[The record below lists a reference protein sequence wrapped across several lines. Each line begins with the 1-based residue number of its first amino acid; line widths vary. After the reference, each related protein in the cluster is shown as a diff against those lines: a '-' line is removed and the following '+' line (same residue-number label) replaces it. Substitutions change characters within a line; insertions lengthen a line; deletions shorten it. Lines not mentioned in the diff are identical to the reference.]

1 MPRSTLTARF
11 VETVTVENRTDF
23 WDDKVRSLVLRVS
36 PSGVKT
42 WNLVYTREA
51 DGKKQRYKIGRFP
64 IISLVDARARAT
76 AHMGNIVAGGDPAGT
91 RREKRDAMAVKEL
104 GALYIEKH
112 AKPNKRTWQEDER
125 FLKREVYPKIGDTK
139 ILSLKRADI
148 REIIDAKVDDGKAPT
163 ARLILAVVRKMMNWA
178 VEKELMEV
186 SPANGIKVGGK
197 NTRRDRVLSKEE
209 LAQVIKAIP
218 EAALANETRQVLM
231 MLIYT
236 GQRSGE
242 VCGMRRREVNVDE
255 ATWTIPGE
263 RTKNGLKH
271 VVPLSEPAL
280 AIVSGALAEADDEL
294 SAPLFSRVGEPIETR
309 SIAQATRKALQL
321 FEERWTPHDLRRTV
335 ATSMAGIG
343 IHPHV
348 VEACLNHISGFRSG
362 VAGTYNRAQYEPEK
376 REALEKWSKYLIL
389 LH

>member
-1 MPRSTLTARF
+1 MPRSILTARF
-11 VETVTVENRTDF
+11 VETVTVDSRTDF
-23 WDDKVRSLVLRVS
+23 WDDKVRGLVLRVS

-76 AHMGNIVAGGDPAGT
+76 AHMGNIVAGDDPAGN
-91 RREKRDAMAVKEL
+91 RREKRDAMTVKEL

-178 VEKELMEV
+178 VEKDLMEV

-197 NTRRDRVLSKEE
+197 LTRRDRVLSNEE

-218 EAALANETRQVLM
+218 EAALADETRQVLM
-231 MLIYT
+231 LLIYT

-242 VCGMRRREVNVDE
+242 VCGMRRREVNVDQ
-255 ATWTIPGE
+255 ATWIIPGE

-280 AIVSGALAEADDEL
+280 AILSDALSEAEDEL
-294 SAPLFSRVGEPIETR
+294 SAPLFTRVGEPIETR

-335 ATSMAGIG
+335 ATGMAGIG
-343 IHPHV
+343 IQPHI
-348 VEACLNHISGFRSG
+348 VEACLNHISGFRAG

-376 REALEKWSKYLIL
+376 RHALDKWSKYLKSL
-389 LH
+389 N